1 VREEIYLN
9 LCESQKEKDNIM
21 VYKIVREALKR
32 KVKPKPLTPRSPV
45 EKMLPKAEKT
55 RRRNIRNAERKRR
68 KTSANKTNKQITEAR
83 KKVAKG
89 TATVSAGGTAVT
101 ATQKIAGAKN
111 YSIKKGD
118 TLSQIAKSR
127 GITLKSL
134 KDANKNI
141 KNLNKI
147 GIGQKIKIPSSP
159 KSSNVYK
166 GMTKSEMAKLAV
178 DKKLLGGVALRK
190 LMKSKTKTKTKT
202 PVKKKLGGGMV
213 KKKIAGGMV
222 KMGRMVKKKMDDNKR
237 KKSVKALKSKKVNK
251 MPGGIVKKALGGG
264 RVRRRMM

>member
-1 VREEIYLN
+1 
-9 LCESQKEKDNIM
+9 M
-21 VYKIVREALKR
+21 VYKIVKEALKK
-32 KVKPKPLTPRSPV
+32 KVKPKPLTPRSPL
-45 EKMLPKAEKT
+45 EKKMTDAEKT

-127 GITLKSL
+127 GITLKAI
-134 KDANKNI
+134 KEANKGI
-141 KNLNKI
+141 KDLNKI
-147 GIGQKIKIPSSP
+147 KAGQKIKIPSKP
-159 KSSNVYK
+159 KSKNPYA
-166 GMTKSEMAKLAV
+166 GMTKSEMAKLA
-178 DKKLLGGVALRK
+178 
-190 LMKSKTKTKTKT
+190 
-202 PVKKKLGGGMV
+202 VKKKLGGGMV
-213 KKKIAGGMV
+213 KKKLKGGMVKKKMAGGMV
-222 KMGRMVKKKMDDNKR
+222 KKKLGGGMVKKK
-237 KKSVKALKSKKVNK
+237 
-251 MPGGIVKKALGGG
+251 LGGG